1 MNQQREKVIARD
13 REHLK
18 QLIKE
23 TIEKEGPNCDLNFID
38 VSQVKDMS
46 NLFRGTDF
54 NGDISHWNVSNATDM
69 SGMFDDSPLEDY
81 PPKWY
86 KD

>member
-46 NLFRGTDF
+46 NL
-54 NGDISHWNVSNATDM
+54 
-69 SGMFDDSPLEDY
+69 LERV
-81 PPKWY
+81 
-86 KD
+86 